1 MVSLPASTRPV
12 GQKSE
17 VRTRSESSYEHW
29 TVLAALTLLY
39 VVAVLE
45 ANRRIVWFDE
55 LFTLDLAKARTIP
68 LLFQLIRKFDF
79 QPPAGYLLSRFSME
93 LFGQSPFGLR
103 FPSMLEFYIGS
114 LALFFFA
121 RRKAG
126 ISYAAA
132 AVLILWSGTIFQY
145 ATEARPYA
153 LLTMSFS
160 TLLLCWDMATTS
172 EKRRLALWGAALSN
186 LVMFSAHVLAPV
198 SLFPF
203 LAAEVV
209 RFLRTRKADF
219 ALWAALLVP
228 AAAMALYIPSLHQ
241 YGTLYF
247 PPAYQASLGRIV
259 YFYFDTIKLVSVA
272 LFLAV
277 FAALIVPQA
286 KPWSGSA
293 RGWRPEV
300 VVLLGS
306 ILLNPIL
313 LNIALMR
320 SHGAFWDRYAIT
332 TWAAIYIGMAILLG
346 LRLNCNRYA
355 GYAATAVLLVFC
367 LRTDVLLPS
376 STPAVKDASA
386 IAGVRPDL
394 PLVAAGGVTFFE
406 MNHYEK
412 ADFLSRLYYLKDRSA
427 AMNYTHTNLFEDR
440 GFGDGMKPYF
450 PISAGVSSY
459 AGFVHEHRE
468 FLVLGTYGAPEE
480 WLLRKLHDDGAQ
492 LSWLGV
498 YPLRYV
504 DSNLYLVSQTD
515 ARR

>member
-1 MVSLPASTRPV
+1 MVSLPASTRSV

-17 VRTRSESSYEHW
+17 VRTRSESSYELW

-39 VVAVLE
+39 VVAVLQ
-45 ANRRIVWFDE
+45 ANRRFVWFDE

-68 LLFQLIRKFDF
+68 LLLQLIRKFDF
-79 QPPAGYLLSRFSME
+79 QPPAGYLLSRFSMK

-114 LALFFFA
+114 MALFFFA
-121 RRKAG
+121 RRKTG

-153 LLTMSFS
+153 LLMMSFS
-160 TLLLCWDMATTS
+160 TFLLCWDIATTS

-186 LVMFSAHVLAPV
+186 LGMLSAHVLAPV

-203 LAAEVV
+203 LVAEVV
-209 RFLRTRKADF
+209 RFSRTRKADF

-228 AAAMALYIPSLHQ
+228 AAAMALYIPFLHG

-259 YFYFDTIKLVSVA
+259 FFYFDTIKLVSVA

-277 FAALIVPQA
+277 FAALTVPQV
-286 KPWSGSA
+286 KPWIGSA
-293 RGWRPEV
+293 SGWRPEE
-300 VVLLGS
+300 VLLLGL

-313 LNIALMR
+313 LNLALMR
-320 SHGAFWDRYAIT
+320 THGAFWDRYAIT
-332 TWAAIYIGMAILLG
+332 TWAAIYIGIAILLG
-346 LRLNCNRYA
+346 LRLNRNRYS
-355 GYAATAVLLVFC
+355 GYAAAGVLLIFC
-367 LRTDVLLPS
+367 VRTDVLLPS
-376 STPAVKDASA
+376 STPTVKDASA

-394 PLVAAGGVTFFE
+394 PLVDAGGVTFFE

-412 ADFLSRLYYLKDRSA
+412 PDLLSRLYYLKDRSA
-427 AMNYTHTNLFEDR
+427 AMSYTHTNLFEDR

-459 AGFVHEHRE
+459 ADFVHQHRE
-468 FLVLGTYGAPEE
+468 FLVLGTYGAAEE
-480 WLLRKLHDDGAQ
+480 WLLHKLHDDGAQ
-492 LSWLGV
+492 LTWLGS
-498 YPLRYV
+498 YPLPYV
-504 DSNLYLVSQTD
+504 DSDLYLVTLT
-515 ARR
+515 AAK